1 GQREVLDRLAEV
13 HPRRRRDAEGAV
25 AHVHLVQIELEEAV
39 LRVALLELEREEG
52 LLHLAGEA
60 PVRREEEHLGQLLGD
75 GAPALHHA
83 AVAEIGVGG
92 AADAP
97 DVDPEVRIEARV
109 LHRDDRVAQVRRDLL
124 ERHEDALLG
133 LELGD
138 ELVVARVDAAADAR
152 RVLLQRLDR
161 GQVRRP
167 VHVRRDGHAGHGEDD
182 ERHDR
187 QEDPADDAPRRQIAA
202 PATAPRRGALA
213 GLRRATAAAKA
224 SRHDARTSREASG
237 TRPLYSRAF
246 AGLVGCEAPGACATT
261 PAMAASPPVDE
272 QLAQIRLGT
281 AAIVSEE
288 ELRGKLERA
297 RSRGTPL
304 RIKVGFDP
312 TAPDL
317 HLGHTV
323 VIQKMRQFQD
333 LGHTV
338 HFVIGDFTG
347 LIGDPTGKSETRKA
361 LTRAEVEANAQ
372 TYKDQVFK
380 ILDPERTRV
389 VFNSSWLAPLR
400 AEDVIRMTAQVTVAR
415 LLSREDFATRYEA
428 ERPIHLHEFLYPLF
442 QAQDSVAL
450 ETDVEMGGTDQTFNL
465 LVGRD
470 LQRAVGQEPQIS
482 ITMPILVG
490 TDGVQKMSKSL
501 GNYIGIT
508 EPPAEMY
515 GKL

>member
-1 GQREVLDRLAEV
+1 M
-13 HPRRRRDAEGAV
+13 
-25 AHVHLVQIELEEAV
+25 
-39 LRVALLELEREEG
+39 
-52 LLHLAGEA
+52 
-60 PVRREEEHLGQLLGD
+60 
-75 GAPALHHA
+75 
-83 AVAEIGVGG
+83 
-92 AADAP
+92 
-97 DVDPEVRIEARV
+97 
-109 LHRDDRVAQVRRDLL
+109 
-124 ERHEDALLG
+124 
-133 LELGD
+133 
-138 ELVVARVDAAADAR
+138 
-152 RVLLQRLDR
+152 
-161 GQVRRP
+161 
-167 VHVRRDGHAGHGEDD
+167 
-182 ERHDR
+182 
-187 QEDPADDAPRRQIAA
+187 
-202 PATAPRRGALA
+202 
-213 GLRRATAAAKA
+213 A
-224 SRHDARTSREASG
+224 S
-237 TRPLYSRAF
+237 
-246 AGLVGCEAPGACATT
+246 
-261 PAMAASPPVDE
+261 SPPVDE
-272 QLAQIRLGT
+272 QLARIRLGT
-281 AAIVSEE
+281 AAIVSDD

-297 RSRGTPL
+297 RAAGRPL

-338 HFVIGDFTG
+338 YFVIGDFTG
-347 LIGDPTGKSETRKA
+347 LIGDPTGKSETRRA

-372 TYKDQVFK
+372 TYRDQVFK

-389 VFNSSWLAPLR
+389 VFNSAWLAPLR

-415 LLSREDFATRYEA
+415 LLSREDFAVRYEA

-508 EPPAEMY
+508 EPAAEMY
-515 GKL
+515 GKLMSISDAVMLTYYPLVSGLGPSEVGAVTAGVQAGTHHPMEAKKRLAELVVARFHGVAAARAAEEAFARQFQSRETPGDVREIAHPVPRTGVQIRAWEVVATTQLASSGSEARRLIQQGGIRIDGEKVEDPYQTVGIRPGDMLLVQRGRRDFARLRGVLAPESPQSGKTP

>member
-1 GQREVLDRLAEV
+1 M
-13 HPRRRRDAEGAV
+13 
-25 AHVHLVQIELEEAV
+25 
-39 LRVALLELEREEG
+39 
-52 LLHLAGEA
+52 AG
-60 PVRREEEHLGQLLGD
+60 
-75 GAPALHHA
+75 
-83 AVAEIGVGG
+83 
-92 AADAP
+92 
-97 DVDPEVRIEARV
+97 
-109 LHRDDRVAQVRRDLL
+109 
-124 ERHEDALLG
+124 
-133 LELGD
+133 
-138 ELVVARVDAAADAR
+138 
-152 RVLLQRLDR
+152 
-161 GQVRRP
+161 
-167 VHVRRDGHAGHGEDD
+167 
-182 ERHDR
+182 
-187 QEDPADDAPRRQIAA
+187 
-202 PATAPRRGALA
+202 
-213 GLRRATAAAKA
+213 
-224 SRHDARTSREASG
+224 
-237 TRPLYSRAF
+237 
-246 AGLVGCEAPGACATT
+246 
-261 PAMAASPPVDE
+261 SPPVDE

-281 AAIVSEE
+281 AAIVSED
-288 ELRGKLERA
+288 ELRGKLERS

-338 HFVIGDFTG
+338 YFVIGDFTG

-372 TYKDQVFK
+372 TYRDQVFK

-389 VFNSSWLAPLR
+389 VFNSAWLAPLR

-515 GKL
+515 GKLMSISDPVMLAYYPLVSGLGAAEVEAITTGIGAGTHHPMEAKKRLAQLIVTRFHGASGAQAAAEAFARQFQRREVPAEAQRVEYPERLTGPQMLRVDHLVGATQLASSASEVRRLILQGGIYIDDVRVEDPYQSREVRPGDELVIRKGRREYRVLHFPAA

>member
-1 GQREVLDRLAEV
+1 M
-13 HPRRRRDAEGAV
+13 
-25 AHVHLVQIELEEAV
+25 
-39 LRVALLELEREEG
+39 
-52 LLHLAGEA
+52 AG
-60 PVRREEEHLGQLLGD
+60 
-75 GAPALHHA
+75 
-83 AVAEIGVGG
+83 
-92 AADAP
+92 
-97 DVDPEVRIEARV
+97 
-109 LHRDDRVAQVRRDLL
+109 
-124 ERHEDALLG
+124 
-133 LELGD
+133 
-138 ELVVARVDAAADAR
+138 
-152 RVLLQRLDR
+152 
-161 GQVRRP
+161 
-167 VHVRRDGHAGHGEDD
+167 
-182 ERHDR
+182 
-187 QEDPADDAPRRQIAA
+187 
-202 PATAPRRGALA
+202 
-213 GLRRATAAAKA
+213 
-224 SRHDARTSREASG
+224 
-237 TRPLYSRAF
+237 
-246 AGLVGCEAPGACATT
+246 
-261 PAMAASPPVDE
+261 SPPVDE

-338 HFVIGDFTG
+338 YFVIGDFTG

-515 GKL
+515 GKLMSISDPVMLAYYPLVSGLGAAEVAALTTGIGAGTQHPMEAKKRLAQLIVTRFHGAAGAQSAAEAFARQFQRREVPAEAQRIEYPERLAGPQMLRVDHLVGATQLAGSASEVRRLIQQGGIYIDDVRVEDPYQSREVRPGDELVIRKGRREYRVLHFPAA

>member
-1 GQREVLDRLAEV
+1 MKPGKLA
-13 HPRRRRDAEGAV
+13 HYTLGPPGPP
-25 AHVHLVQIELEEAV
+25 
-39 LRVALLELEREEG
+39 LLARARG
-52 LLHLAGEA
+52 LCYN
-60 PVRREEEHLGQLLGD
+60 P
-75 GAPALHHA
+75 
-83 AVAEIGVGG
+83 
-92 AADAP
+92 
-97 DVDPEVRIEARV
+97 
-109 LHRDDRVAQVRRDLL
+109 
-124 ERHEDALLG
+124 
-133 LELGD
+133 
-138 ELVVARVDAAADAR
+138 
-152 RVLLQRLDR
+152 
-161 GQVRRP
+161 
-167 VHVRRDGHAGHGEDD
+167 
-182 ERHDR
+182 
-187 QEDPADDAPRRQIAA
+187 
-202 PATAPRRGALA
+202 
-213 GLRRATAAAKA
+213 
-224 SRHDARTSREASG
+224 
-237 TRPLYSRAF
+237 
-246 AGLVGCEAPGACATT
+246 
-261 PAMAASPPVDE
+261 PAMASSPPVDE
-272 QLAQIRLGT
+272 QLARIRLGT
-281 AAIVSEE
+281 AAIVSED

-297 RSRGTPL
+297 RRAGAPL
-304 RIKVGFDP
+304 RVKVGFDP

-347 LIGDPTGKSETRKA
+347 LIGDPTGKSETRKP
-361 LTRAEVEANAQ
+361 LTRVEVEANAQ
-372 TYKDQVFK
+372 TYRDQVFK

-389 VFNSSWLAPLR
+389 VFNSAWLAPLR
-400 AEDVIRMTAQVTVAR
+400 AEDVIRMTAHVTVAR

-450 ETDVEMGGTDQTFNL
+450 GTDVEMGGTDQTFNL

-515 GKL
+515 GKLMSVSDAVMLAYYPLVSGLGPTEVEAVTAGVQDGSLHPMEAKKRLAQLVVSRFHGAAAAQVADDGFVRQYQARGVPDEVREVPYPVSPPGTPVRVFEVVLATRLASSASEARRLVQQGGIRIDGDRVEDPYQTVEIRPGETRLVQRGRRDFARLRGVPAPGSPPVRENPLTGSA

>member
-1 GQREVLDRLAEV
+1 MAS
-13 HPRRRRDAEGAV
+13 
-25 AHVHLVQIELEEAV
+25 
-39 LRVALLELEREEG
+39 
-52 LLHLAGEA
+52 A
-60 PVRREEEHLGQLLGD
+60 P
-75 GAPALHHA
+75 
-83 AVAEIGVGG
+83 
-92 AADAP
+92 
-97 DVDPEVRIEARV
+97 
-109 LHRDDRVAQVRRDLL
+109 
-124 ERHEDALLG
+124 
-133 LELGD
+133 
-138 ELVVARVDAAADAR
+138 
-152 RVLLQRLDR
+152 
-161 GQVRRP
+161 
-167 VHVRRDGHAGHGEDD
+167 
-182 ERHDR
+182 
-187 QEDPADDAPRRQIAA
+187 
-202 PATAPRRGALA
+202 
-213 GLRRATAAAKA
+213 
-224 SRHDARTSREASG
+224 S
-237 TRPLYSRAF
+237 
-246 AGLVGCEAPGACATT
+246 
-261 PAMAASPPVDE
+261 VDE

-288 ELRGKLERA
+288 ELRGKLTRA
-297 RSRGTPL
+297 RAAGTPL

-323 VIQKMRQFQD
+323 VIQKMRQLQD

-338 HFVIGDFTG
+338 YFVIGDFTG
-347 LIGDPTGKSETRKA
+347 LIGDPTGKSETRRA

-372 TYKDQVFK
+372 TYRDQVFK

-389 VFNSSWLAPLR
+389 VFNSAWLAPLR

-415 LLSREDFATRYEA
+415 LLSREDFAVRYEA

-508 EPPAEMY
+508 EPAAEMY
-515 GKL
+515 GKLMSISDAVMLTYYPLVSGLGPAEVEAVTAGVQAGTHHPMEAKKRLAQLIVTRFHGTLSAQAAAEAFARQFQQREAPTMMTRVEYPEPMAGPQSLRMDHLVLSAKVASSASEARRLIVQGGIYIDDVRVEDPYQTREVRPGDELVIRKGRREYRVLHFPRA